1 MPYNLLHT
9 KILSNS
15 LQDYLVVLGVILL
28 VVIIKR
34 LLSRFLASKLLTI
47 LLGQKKHFNKEVFL
61 NLVLQPIER
70 FILAFIC
77 ITALDRLKFPED
89 IDFSL
94 FGTTFRQI
102 MVSFAIIVI
111 IVLIIRLCIRLITF
125 VALILEEKANLTND
139 VSDNQLIVFFKD
151 FFKVVLIIIGALLI
165 LRFAFHRDITQ
176 VFTGLSIVGAAMALA
191 ARESL
196 ENLIASFIIFFDK
209 PFTTGNIVKVLGI
222 TGTVE
227 KIGLRSTR
235 IRTDQKTYITVPNK
249 QMVDTLMD
257 NITQRTQRRVDTKLE
272 ISVSTNATQ
281 LDELTKGL
289 KVILSGYNKIE
300 NQMVFLSDTGKNAH
314 VIEMVYFTSID
325 QTQDEHNEL
334 RHAVNL
340 AIIKLIE
347 NMNIELASSSSEVV
361 IINRSQEVGDRG

>member
-15 LQDYLVVLGVILL
+15 IQDYLAVLGVVIL
-28 VVIIKR
+28 VIIIKR

-77 ITALDRLKFPED
+77 ITALDRLKFPD
-89 IDFSL
+89 DLDFSL
-94 FGTTFRQI
+94 FGTTFQQI
-102 MVSFAIIVI
+102 VVSFAIIII

-139 VSDNQLIVFFKD
+139 VTDNQLIVFFKD

-191 ARESL
+191 AKESL

-209 PFTTGNIVKVLGI
+209 PFSTGNVVKVLGI

-235 IRTDQKTYITVPNK
+235 IRTDQKTFITVPNK
-249 QMVDTLMD
+249 QMVDTVMD
-257 NITQRTQRRVDTKLE
+257 NISQRTQRRVDLRLE
-272 ISVSTNATQ
+272 ISLSVLATP
-281 LDELTKGL
+281 LDELTKAI
-289 KVILSGYNKIE
+289 KAILGSFNLIE
-300 NQMVFLSDTGKNAH
+300 SSSVFISETGKNAH
-314 VIEMVYFTSID
+314 IIEIVYFTSID
-325 QTQDEHNEL
+325 QTLEEYNEL
-334 RHAVNL
+334 RHAANL
-340 AIIKLIE
+340 AIIQLTEK
-347 NMNIELASSSSEVV
+347 MKIELASATKEVIV
-361 IINRSQEVGDRG
+361 IQKN